1 MMVRIFSLLLEK
13 KRGNPFLTWFRQQA
27 TMDLWFAKRIHT
39 GLHEPLL
46 KEKKECLFVMKMH
59 EIREIIKLIDQS
71 SIQEFNLETE
81 GAKVSLKKSNGTE
94 TIVVTQPA
102 VQAPVAAPVA
112 HIPAQPVVA
121 AAPVA
126 AEAPKAAAVQA
137 TDDANLH
144 KIVSPMVGTF
154 YSAPEPGKPAYV
166 QAGDKVNASKVVCIV
181 EAMKLFNEIEAEV
194 SGEIVKVLVE
204 DGQLV
209 EYGQALFLV
218 KPE

>member
-1 MMVRIFSLLLEK
+1 M
-13 KRGNPFLTWFRQQA
+13 
-27 TMDLWFAKRIHT
+27 
-39 GLHEPLL
+39 GLPVPLL
-46 KEKKECLFVMKMH
+46 KQTKECFFVMKIH

-71 SIQEFNLETE
+71 SINEFKLETE
-81 GAKVSLKKSNGTE
+81 GAKVTLKKSSGTE
-94 TIVVTQPA
+94 TVVVTQPV
-102 VQAPVAAPVA
+102 VQAQAAAPVAAAPVA
-112 HIPAQPVVA
+112 AAPAPVQ

-126 AEAPKAAAVQA
+126 AEAPKAAPSAPAV
-137 TDDANLH
+137 DDANLH

-154 YSAPEPGKPAYV
+154 YSAPEPGKPPYV
-166 QAGDKVNASKVVCIV
+166 QAGDKVNPNKVVCIV

-194 SGEIVKVLVE
+194 HGEIVKVLVE

>member
-1 MMVRIFSLLLEK
+1 
-13 KRGNPFLTWFRQQA
+13 
-27 TMDLWFAKRIHT
+27 
-39 GLHEPLL
+39 
-46 KEKKECLFVMKMH
+46 MKMH

-112 HIPAQPVVA
+112 HIPAQPVAA

-126 AEAPKAAAVQA
+126 AEAPKAAVQA
-137 TDDANLH
+137 SDEANLH

-154 YSAPEPGKPAYV
+154 YSAPEPGKPPYV
-166 QAGDKVNASKVVCIV
+166 QAGDKVTASKVVCIV

>member
-1 MMVRIFSLLLEK
+1 
-13 KRGNPFLTWFRQQA
+13 
-27 TMDLWFAKRIHT
+27 
-39 GLHEPLL
+39 
-46 KEKKECLFVMKMH
+46 MKIH

-71 SIQEFNLETE
+71 SINEFKLETE
-81 GAKVSLKKSNGTE
+81 GAKVTLRKSSGTE
-94 TIVVTQPA
+94 TVVVTQPV
-102 VQAPVAAPVA
+102 VQAQVAAPA
-112 HIPAQPVVA
+112 APAQA
-121 AAPVA
+121 AASAPVQATPVA
-126 AEAPKAAAVQA
+126 VEAPKAAPSAPA
-137 TDDANLH
+137 LDDANLH

-154 YSAPEPGKPAYV
+154 YSSPEPGKPAYV

>member
-1 MMVRIFSLLLEK
+1 
-13 KRGNPFLTWFRQQA
+13 
-27 TMDLWFAKRIHT
+27 
-39 GLHEPLL
+39 
-46 KEKKECLFVMKMH
+46 MKIH

-71 SIQEFNLETE
+71 SINEFKLESDGT
-81 GAKVSLKKSNGTE
+81 KVTLRKSSGTE
-94 TIVVTQPA
+94 TVLVAQTA
-102 VQAPVAAPVA
+102 AAAPVAAPVA
-112 HIPAQPVVA
+112 VAPVA
-121 AAPVA
+121 AAPAPVA
-126 AEAPKAAAVQA
+126 APVAVEAPKAAPVA
-137 TDDANLH
+137 DDANLH

-194 SGEIVKVLVE
+194 TGEIVKVLVE

-209 EYGQALFLV
+209 EYGQPLFLV

>member
-1 MMVRIFSLLLEK
+1 M
-13 KRGNPFLTWFRQQA
+13 
-27 TMDLWFAKRIHT
+27 
-39 GLHEPLL
+39 GLPDPLL
-46 KEKKECLFVMKMH
+46 KQTKECFFVMKIH

-71 SIQEFNLETE
+71 SINEFKLETE
-81 GAKVSLKKSNGTE
+81 GAKVTLRKSSGTE
-94 TIVVTQPA
+94 TVVVTQPVVQAQVAAPAAPVQAAAPAA
-102 VQAPVAAPVA
+102 VQAAPVA
-112 HIPAQPVVA
+112 V
-121 AAPVA
+121 
-126 AEAPKAAAVQA
+126 EAPKAAPSAPA
-137 TDDANLH
+137 LDDANLH

-154 YSAPEPGKPAYV
+154 YSAPEPGKPPYV